1 MNKTSNFAVVLILV
15 AGGALANGD
24 GEQGPPGPPGPQG
37 PPGIDGTSGGAGT
50 TSVTNITG
58 IDNNEFHSSIAAT
71 MAADAIHCTTS
82 SRKHQMGVGMGYDDG
97 HSGFAAGYCHSIEIK
112 GQPVMIG
119 VKATTATDT
128 KPKYSVGMN
137 WTF

>member
-1 MNKTSNFAVVLILV
+1 MSLRREFLWALGLTAGMLILFLYMEP
-15 AGGALANGD
+15 AAASGD
-24 GEQGPPGPPGPQG
+24 YYPPEPPVVTNVTE
-37 PPGIDGTSGGAGT
+37 I
-50 TSVTNITG
+50 TNITHEFDG
-58 IDNNEFHSSIAAT
+58 NEFHSSIAAV

-82 SRKHQMGVGMGYDDG
+82 SRKHQMGVGVGYDDG

-112 GQPVMIG
+112 GQPVMLG
-119 VKATTATDT
+119 VKASAATDT

>member
-1 MNKTSNFAVVLILV
+1 MSIRTEILW
-15 AGGALANGD
+15 ALGL
-24 GEQGPPGPPGPQG
+24 
-37 PPGIDGTSGGAGT
+37 GAGLLLVMMYMEPAAADRYYDDPPVVT
-50 TSVTNITG
+50 TEVTNITNITTG
-58 IDNNEFHSSIAAT
+58 IENNEFHSSIAAT

-82 SRKHQMGVGMGYDDG
+82 SRKHQMGVGVGYDDG

-119 VKATTATDT
+119 VKATSATDT
-128 KPKYSVGMN
+128 KPKYSVGLN